1 MHDKDQDRLR
11 HSSSGN
17 SCSVFLSG
25 SYFTAGVFIIEIL
38 LPVVLRF
45 FLRLETN
52 GMELEMHTRSAYR
65 LGQTIE
71 IDISVK
77 ADGGVWQQPGSRQI
91 FPMII
96 KCSRSTGISR

>member
-17 SCSVFLSG
+17 SCSVFFLSG

-45 FLRLETN
+45 FYVLRR
-52 GMELEMHTRSAYR
+52 MEWSWKCIPALPAVS
-65 LGQTIE
+65 
-71 IDISVK
+71 D
-77 ADGGVWQQPGSRQI
+77 RQ
-91 FPMII
+91 
-96 KCSRSTGISR
+96 